1 MSRNLLIE
9 LLVEE
14 LPPKSL
20 KALSE
25 SFSSLIVDGLKTGE
39 LIGVD
44 SKVTS
49 FATPRRLAV
58 HVSHVAEKANDKAI
72 QQKLMPVAVGLDD
85 SGQATPALLKR
96 LAALG
101 MDATAIPSLKRAPD
115 GKTEVLFVDTTVR
128 GASLREGLQK
138 VLEVMLASLLIP
150 KEMTYQLANGWDTVK
165 FVRPA
170 HGLVALHG
178 SNVVSVSVLGLEAG
192 RMTQG
197 HRFEAPLASIALKD
211 ADSYE
216 QQLEKEGAV
225 IASYAKRRE
234 SIAKQLHAAAHKTGL
249 TPIEDGALLDEVTSL
264 VERPNVLTCQ
274 FETEYLDVPQECL
287 VLTMKANQKYFPLLD
302 SNGKLSNRFL
312 LVSNIRPGDP
322 GRVIEGNERVVRSRL
337 SDAKFFYE
345 QDRKQTLESRRERL
359 KGIVYHN
366 LLGSVFERSARV
378 STLARRELSENISGE
393 SFMGSSLSDKI
404 QKAAN
409 LAKADLVTNM
419 VGEFPELQGVM
430 GRYYAL
436 ADGVDIEVADAI
448 REQYLPRGAG
458 DELPVTQTGMALA
471 IAEKLDTIAGVFAIN
486 QKPTGAKDPF
496 GVRRAA
502 IGILRIIVERGLQVD
517 LSGLIAQA
525 VQLQPVSAKDSVAK
539 DVYDYI
545 MERLRGYYLDGNA
558 KFSVSTEMFDAV
570 LAIDRVSPLDFDCR
584 LRALSDFLKLADS
597 QSLAAANKRI
607 ANILRKS
614 GRDSFGE
621 VNEELLLDPLEQVLA
636 SQISAISKVTEP
648 LFAARDYAQ
657 VLAKLAT
664 LRSAVD
670 AFFDGVMVMADD
682 TAVRNNRL
690 ALLANLRG
698 LFARV
703 ADLSRLP
710 G

>member
-1 MSRNLLIE
+1 LLIE

>member
-1 MSRNLLIE
+1 
-9 LLVEE
+9 
-14 LPPKSL
+14 
-20 KALSE
+20 
-25 SFSSLIVDGLKTGE
+25 
-39 LIGVD
+39 
-44 SKVTS
+44 
-49 FATPRRLAV
+49 
-58 HVSHVAEKANDKAI
+58 
-72 QQKLMPVAVGLDD
+72 
-85 SGQATPALLKR
+85 
-96 LAALG
+96 
-101 MDATAIPSLKRAPD
+101 
-115 GKTEVLFVDTTVR
+115 
-128 GASLREGLQK
+128 
-138 VLEVMLASLLIP
+138 
-150 KEMTYQLANGWDTVK
+150 
-165 FVRPA
+165 
-170 HGLVALHG
+170 
-178 SNVVSVSVLGLEAG
+178 
-192 RMTQG
+192 
-197 HRFEAPLASIALKD
+197 
-211 ADSYE
+211 
-216 QQLEKEGAV
+216 
-225 IASYAKRRE
+225 
-234 SIAKQLHAAAHKTGL
+234 
-249 TPIEDGALLDEVTSL
+249 
-264 VERPNVLTCQ
+264 
-274 FETEYLDVPQECL
+274 
-287 VLTMKANQKYFPLLD
+287 
-302 SNGKLSNRFL
+302 
-312 LVSNIRPGDP
+312 
-322 GRVIEGNERVVRSRL
+322 
-337 SDAKFFYE
+337 
-345 QDRKQTLESRRERL
+345 
-359 KGIVYHN
+359 
-366 LLGSVFERSARV
+366 
-378 STLARRELSENISGE
+378 
-393 SFMGSSLSDKI
+393 MGSSLSDKI